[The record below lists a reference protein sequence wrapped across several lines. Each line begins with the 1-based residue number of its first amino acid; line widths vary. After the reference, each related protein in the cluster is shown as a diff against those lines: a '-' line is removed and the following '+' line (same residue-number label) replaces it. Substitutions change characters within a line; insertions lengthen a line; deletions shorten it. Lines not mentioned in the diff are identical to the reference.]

1 LRGIDFT
8 YLLQEFSFAF
18 VARVFGSLRSPEFTP
33 ASSAPRSA
41 LQQRVAGAHQAEAV
55 PRTWRGERRA
65 IEQMT
70 QPKSSKCEDGVAIAG
85 RLISRPQV
93 LLLLASAGVA
103 SVV

>member
-1 LRGIDFT
+1 V
-8 YLLQEFSFAF
+8 FSLGF
-18 VARVFGSLRSPEFTP
+18 VHQNITP
-33 ASSAPRSA
+33 ASSAPRLRCSA
-41 LQQRVAGAHQAEAV
+41 SLAPTRLRQCLA
-55 PRTWRGERRA
+55 RTWRGERRA

-85 RLISRPQV
+85 RLISRPQM

>member
-1 LRGIDFT
+1 MR
-8 YLLQEFSFAF
+8 SS
-18 VARVFGSLRSPEFTP
+18 ARVFAGLRSPEYHPGVVCT
-33 ASSAPRSA
+33 ASA
-41 LQQRVAGAHQAEAV
+41 LQRVAGAHQAEAV